1 MGKLLIKNGLVY
13 DPLNEISDE
22 KKDILIEDGKI
33 IEKFSSQDDIKEI
46 DASGKTVIPAAIDI
60 HSHIASQQV
69 NWVRLLG
76 SKNENFAKIWNRLT
90 LENIARDYL
99 AEGYTFVIDANV
111 YPSLSKQT
119 LLDFSNLPVLDKG
132 MLLNASNLW
141 ALEDEFQRGKIEELS
156 YFLSDLL
163 STCKGFGIKVYNP
176 FEAETWNF
184 KLLRENIEKGGKLY
198 NFSALDVYKNLTRAA
213 EHLNLP
219 HSVHAHIEG
228 YESQIAKKNLNI
240 ILKNINFSEIER
252 KNQDSKLRNQVFHI
266 AHGNSL
272 NMDGDNS
279 ELIDFLNSNI
289 LVDMDLG
296 FVGFNEL
303 NPLITSDRRL
313 INDLLSS
320 SGNDAKVIRSAN
332 ETEGDSFVSFRMFD
346 KKNKNHCMMWANAIE
361 LALKVKNKWQ
371 IQLSFNYPNYSNV
384 KDLPKIMTWLISKKA
399 RDSYMK
405 DMNGDFLSQS
415 SLNENSEI
423 LSFNDFITIT
433 RASPAKSLGLSNIKG
448 SLSLGSDGDVNILN
462 IDLSNIDL
470 SKDYEKLEKALK
482 DIEYVIKGGDIIKKG
497 ENINL
502 MSEGKIFWTNREI
515 DTEEK
520 TKIIKKKKE
529 FYQKYYSTFYDS
541 LKTSLNEDLL
551 REV

>member
-13 DPLNEISDE
+13 DPINEISGE

-46 DASGKTVIPAAIDI
+46 DASRKTVIPAAIDI

-69 NWVRLLG
+69 NWARLLG

-163 STCKGFGIKVYNP
+163 RTCKGFGIKVYNP

-184 KLLRENIEKGGKLY
+184 KLLRDNIEKGGKLY
-198 NFSALDVYKNLTRAA
+198 NFSALEVYKNLTRAA
-213 EHLNLP
+213 EQLNLP

-228 YESQIAKKNLNI
+228 YESQIAKENLNI

-252 KNQDSKLRNQVFHI
+252 KNQDSNLRNQIFHI

-296 FVGFNEL
+296 FVGFNKL

-320 SGNDAKVIRSAN
+320 SENDAKVIRSAN
-332 ETEGDSFVSFRMFD
+332 ETEGDSFVIFRIFN

-361 LALKVKNKWQ
+361 LTLKVKNKWQ

-384 KDLPKIMTWLISKKA
+384 KDLPKIATWLISKEA

-433 RASPAKSLGLSNIKG
+433 RASPAKSLGFLAVFVQIC
-448 SLSLGSDGDVNILN
+448 
-462 IDLSNIDL
+462 
-470 SKDYEKLEKALK
+470 
-482 DIEYVIKGGDIIKKG
+482 
-497 ENINL
+497 
-502 MSEGKIFWTNREI
+502 
-515 DTEEK
+515 
-520 TKIIKKKKE
+520 
-529 FYQKYYSTFYDS
+529 
-541 LKTSLNEDLL
+541 
-551 REV
+551 